1 MAESTDSSQPL
12 IPLIKATLALDAFS
26 SDWKH
31 CDQTANYLAQF
42 VSADRP
48 DPSVFSNL
56 LSTVLNEIL
65 EVIYGHHPGMGS
77 ALVAIGTVRQ
87 EIHIEITLPVDDTTR
102 RFYAEA
108 LDPLKT
114 EDPAV
119 LYQRELE
126 RLYSGP
132 PHPAMGLYELAAD
145 YGAKIEKKEIDSS
158 TLAISVR
165 LSISSGED

>member
-1 MAESTDSSQPL
+1 MVESTDSSEQL
-12 IPLIKATLALDAFS
+12 VPLIKATLALDAFS

-65 EVIYGHHPGMGS
+65 EVVYGHHPGVGA
-77 ALVAIGTVRQ
+77 ALVAISALGQ
-87 EIHIEITLPVDDTTR
+87 EIHIELTLPVDEATR
-102 RFYAEA
+102 QFYAEA
-108 LDPLKT
+108 LEPLSR
-114 EDPAV
+114 EDPMT

-145 YGAKIEKKEIDSS
+145 YGAKVEKKEADPS
-158 TLAISVR
+158 TLMISVR